1 MHCTHGRHSNNACSK
16 WHATISKQM
25 RTNLGKSESQERRT
39 IVTRTAIVTGASR
52 GIGAAV
58 AERLAQDRF
67 SVVVNY
73 GGSEAEASALV
84 KKIKAGGG
92 RAITVQA
99 DVSKPVEV
107 ARMFDATEKEFGG
120 ADVLVNNAGIMT
132 LSSIATTDDAMF
144 DRLIAV
150 NLKGTFNG
158 LREAAKRLRTG
169 GRIISF
175 STSVIGIRLETYGI
189 YAATK
194 SAVETLTA
202 ILSKE
207 LRGRSITVNAIAP
220 GPTATDLFLHGKSQE
235 VIDRMAKM
243 NPLERLGTPQDIAA
257 AVAFLAGPDGS
268 WINGQVLRANG
279 GMV

>member
-1 MHCTHGRHSNNACSK
+1 
-16 WHATISKQM
+16 M

-58 AERLAQDRF
+58 AQRLAQDGF

-73 GGSEAEASALV
+73 AGSEAEASALV